1 LALSSLAACSAAP
14 VAAGAADTAPQGAPA
29 AEDGPLPDDGR
40 PDASPPDASKPYD
53 AGTAGKDA
61 SLPVDAAAPE
71 DAAVDAAAPDDPR
84 LDDPSRPS
92 LPFECQGTPLAA
104 SEITDAVAQGSDR
117 IALVNDVN
125 WNDTAQVVK
134 MDEYSRTCHPV
145 TGCTAW
151 TYAAPLLDEHDYRL
165 HLFVDATGAVA
176 LRQEVWEPGG
186 YAYDVARA
194 VQSGDFQAPL
204 EAMANEGPA
213 DRYKVRVT
221 AGCFSIAGIDR
232 KNPPASDGSTF
243 EWFFLGKTAF
253 AGPTPRVMQAP
264 LAAWPYACQG
274 TPSST
279 ATIATWF
286 APGAT
291 RLDFRGGNARR
302 ESSQSCHPITGCTPW
317 ADDFYPSDVLY
328 GLETTPNGFALRFDG
343 GTVIPIANGIATG
356 TLPSHGALEGIVTT
370 DGCVS
375 YVATKTTSAP
385 GSAVIT
391 ETRFAEQNRGH

>member
-1 LALSSLAACSAAP
+1 VAVAVGSADAP
-14 VAAGAADTAPQGAPA
+14 PQGSPP
-29 AEDGPLPDDGR
+29 AEDGSLPDDGG
-40 PDASPPDASKPYD
+40 PDASPPDSSKPYD

-61 SLPVDAAAPE
+61 SLPADAAAPE
-71 DAAVDAAAPDDPR
+71 DAAIDAAGPDDPR

-92 LPFECQGTPLAA
+92 LPFECQGAPLAA
-104 SEITDAVAQGSDR
+104 SEISDAVAQGSDR

-134 MDEYSRTCHPV
+134 MEEYSRTC
-145 TGCTAW
+145 
-151 TYAAPLLDEHDYRL
+151 
-165 HLFVDATGAVA
+165 
-176 LRQEVWEPGG
+176 Q
-186 YAYDVARA
+186 
-194 VQSGDFQAPL
+194 
-204 EAMANEGPA
+204 
-213 DRYKVRVT
+213 VRVT

-253 AGPTPRVMQAP
+253 AGPVPRITQTP
-264 LAAWPYACQG
+264 LAAWPDACQG

-291 RLDFRGGNARR
+291 RLDFRGGNTRR
-302 ESSQSCHPITGCTPW
+302 ESSQTCHPITGCTPW
-317 ADDFYPSDVLY
+317 ADDYYPSDVLY

-343 GTVIPIANGIATG
+343 GTDIPIANGVATG
-356 TLPSHGALEGIVTT
+356 TLPSHGALDGLVTT

-375 YVATKTTSAP
+375 YVATKTTSAS
-385 GSAVIT
+385 GSAVST
-391 ETRFAEQNRGH
+391 ETRFAEQNRAR